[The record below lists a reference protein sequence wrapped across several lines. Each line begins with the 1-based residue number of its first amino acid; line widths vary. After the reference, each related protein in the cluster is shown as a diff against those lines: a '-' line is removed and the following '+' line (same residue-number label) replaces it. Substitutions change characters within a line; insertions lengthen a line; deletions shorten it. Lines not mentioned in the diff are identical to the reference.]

1 MCIVLRMA
9 LHPEV
14 SESISARVLMI
25 GARRGDSQQQQQ
37 QQSNNN
43 TTTPGAANRAE
54 IQSSVLH
61 RTPDPA

>member
-1 MCIVLRMA
+1 MT

-37 QQSNNN
+37 QQQEQSNNN

>member
-1 MCIVLRMA
+1 MCIVLLMA

-25 GARRGDSQQQQQ
+25 GARRGDSQQQQ